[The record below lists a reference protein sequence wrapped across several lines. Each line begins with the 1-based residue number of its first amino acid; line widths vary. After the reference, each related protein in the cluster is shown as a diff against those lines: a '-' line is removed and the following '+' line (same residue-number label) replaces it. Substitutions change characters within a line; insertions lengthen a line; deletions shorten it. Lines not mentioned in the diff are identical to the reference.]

1 MSHLHDAES
10 LQACVE
16 ADVPPALLWGG
27 GAALQNIALTCSEVE

>member
-10 LQACVE
+10 LQACVA